1 MSSATWSRSTIEI
14 MVKCEMAR
22 AEIAL
27 GVAELL
33 DVPLFEDRPY
43 DWVRDGDGHG

>member
-1 MSSATWSRSTIEI
+1 MSAWEQAADELV
-14 MVKCEMAR
+14 VKCEMAR

-43 DWVRDGDGHG
+43 DYELDGDGHD